1 MFQKALHWLG
11 LCPEDRRD
19 LDHMARPPPFVG
31 YGQNMPLPVP
41 GASPPLGNGDD
52 RPTEPR
58 DGWPEQDL
66 ASLSDYLMW
75 QIDIEQDLGGDAR
88 RAVERVFDELAA
100 QSRLRTEARAAIL
113 AEPMFAEKDAAAVL
127 GIDQPGAV
135 ESLRV
140 SSLLLA
146 IPSDGGYLYPRFQFD
161 TQRRAIHNTASEV
174 NQLLEANKDPWGVA
188 GWWLYSNDRVGARPA
203 DLLGD
208 RQPQGDSGCAA
219 AGAGDGSS
227 LHNRLIAAAKAVTE
241 PVG

>member
-11 LCPEDRRD
+11 LCSEDRCD

-31 YGQNMPLPVP
+31 YGQSMSL
-41 GASPPLGNGDD
+41 GASPTLGNGDG
-52 RPTEPR
+52 RPTESR

-100 QSRLRTEARAAIL
+100 QSRLRAEARAAIL

-174 NQLLEANKDPWGVA
+174 NQLLEANKSPWGVA
-188 GWWLYSNDRVGARPA
+188 GWWLFGNDRVGARPA

-208 RQPQGDSGCAA
+208 HQPQGDSGCAA
-219 AGAGDGSS
+219 AGDGSS
-227 LHNRLIAAAKAVTE
+227 LRNRLIAAAKAVTE